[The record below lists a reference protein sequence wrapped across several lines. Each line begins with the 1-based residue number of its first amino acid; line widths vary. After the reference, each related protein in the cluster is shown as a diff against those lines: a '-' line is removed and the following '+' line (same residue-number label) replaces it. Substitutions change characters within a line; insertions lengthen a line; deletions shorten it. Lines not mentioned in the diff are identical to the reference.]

1 MATLDIKDTF
11 GFVEFVQIADKGA
24 LSKYFKPLPSGITVS
39 TLDLKSQGGGALEK
53 ITSTEVG
60 LDFGTTVQIGT
71 ANSVDLEIKP
81 KASSTI
87 SIFAPVAGKTVS
99 LFNPDQFAEPVPV
112 APNQRYIAATFDAT
126 VEADASGKA
135 TSDLKFGFK
144 GNSDIKLSYYQRF
157 DVSQNQNPGITLAE
171 ALKDTI
177 ANFAIPGDLD
187 DVAAMQPYSIAA
199 VDGTGSLK
207 FSGTV
212 SLTAMTNA
220 PVSATLT
227 SVGPVQ
233 VTAGGKASVGAG
245 FEVSGEYQVRVE
257 RLPGSLFSLGLYR
270 KKGTEFSL
278 TASASGGF
286 SAGLG
291 QNDLFG
297 KILEAISKNAKADKE
312 ALAGLPADQVA
323 KVQSVIKQVADRTL
337 NIGVSGEV
345 GVGSDKEAMFLY
357 EIDLDAITDQG
368 RPLVHAA
375 LEGDLSPLVSWDTE
389 LPPKPMPAG
398 ITVKKALIAH
408 DKTLRHTL
416 KVNLLGIYNF
426 EQVSQLMLK
435 GATAWDATTGELVLT
450 DTATASLI
458 GVSTLNFAVDSRKLR
473 HLLAEQFLISAAY
486 KASGAVSEPALHAQ
500 HSYFDH
506 TLNVSRRQLRNG
518 LLLGAAFKLIS
529 DQQTALDELPAGIED
544 FGAASIVAETDYDDP
559 AVEALFLASNQ
570 PPFPKRGPADY
581 ESAGRDAIKYLVQK
595 GDEDDYRLYTA
606 TEGKLWEG
614 MTQIG
619 NVGSPQFAQLVRNY
633 TQVAIAPSV
642 IGVDYLNIVWWR
654 DAMQAC
660 ADALIKVR
668 IFLSRHP
675 NIDRNNHDFLAVRKQ
690 LANKLLAVVGK
701 TRKDFGGPWGLIA
714 MGLLATRVASVVPT
728 LAITNRYVSLAL
740 EKAAA
745 VGAASGALI

>member
-257 RLPGSLFSLGLYR
+257 RLPGSLFRLGLYR

-345 GVGSDKEAMFLY
+345 GVGS
-357 EIDLDAITDQG
+357 
-368 RPLVHAA
+368 RPGVH
-375 LEGDLSPLVSWDTE
+375 P
-389 LPPKPMPAG
+389 
-398 ITVKKALIAH
+398 
-408 DKTLRHTL
+408 
-416 KVNLLGIYNF
+416 
-426 EQVSQLMLK
+426 
-435 GATAWDATTGELVLT
+435 
-450 DTATASLI
+450 
-458 GVSTLNFAVDSRKLR
+458 
-473 HLLAEQFLISAAY
+473 
-486 KASGAVSEPALHAQ
+486 
-500 HSYFDH
+500 
-506 TLNVSRRQLRNG
+506 
-518 LLLGAAFKLIS
+518 
-529 DQQTALDELPAGIED
+529 
-544 FGAASIVAETDYDDP
+544 
-559 AVEALFLASNQ
+559 
-570 PPFPKRGPADY
+570 
-581 ESAGRDAIKYLVQK
+581 
-595 GDEDDYRLYTA
+595 
-606 TEGKLWEG
+606 
-614 MTQIG
+614 
-619 NVGSPQFAQLVRNY
+619 
-633 TQVAIAPSV
+633 
-642 IGVDYLNIVWWR
+642 
-654 DAMQAC
+654 
-660 ADALIKVR
+660 
-668 IFLSRHP
+668 
-675 NIDRNNHDFLAVRKQ
+675 
-690 LANKLLAVVGK
+690 
-701 TRKDFGGPWGLIA
+701 
-714 MGLLATRVASVVPT
+714 
-728 LAITNRYVSLAL
+728 
-740 EKAAA
+740 
-745 VGAASGALI
+745 